1 MCVGVTQSD
10 RMPSRRRLL
19 ATVLSFPAW
28 ARAQGSPRYRVD
40 TDHPRLLLPQ
50 RRARL
55 IRREQERDT
64 MRWAQFKTLVEGGAT
79 FPEPGFA
86 LATYYMASGSQPRG
100 RQAVEW
106 ALGPGNDLRQLAI
119 VFDWCQILMSKEESA
134 KLEAK
139 LRAALASPG
148 ADTPAAHRT
157 RLFAA
162 IALAGH
168 GADVLSNIVED
179 LYGRWWERSVTP
191 RLKSGGLVFEPR
203 DHFALYEMFHA
214 MRDNFDL
221 DLRENAPHYFSTL
234 PVFHLLAHYPAP
246 YPGPENEYRI
256 PVMQAHGEPDLR
268 GAALNRAAALAM
280 VAFDTNAQ
288 ESQFLQGWLIQ
299 DRFLM
304 RGAFSIPYEFL
315 WANPYQPGL
324 SYHYLPNVF
333 HDPVNGRLLVRSSWE
348 DDATWFY
355 QSGGMRQMFRDGQ
368 VINLDR
374 AALNTPLVMGNTTLL
389 TLPATGRFAI
399 EAGEEKAHYYLF
411 GLKPEVSYDVEIDDE
426 EMFAAGPDRGGV
438 IELAV
443 PPRRRAGV
451 RMRPSGTLH

>member
-1 MCVGVTQSD
+1 
-10 RMPSRRRLL
+10 MPSRRRFL
-19 ATVLSFPAW
+19 ATSVSLPAW
-28 ARAQGSPRYRVD
+28 ARAQGAPQYRID

-64 MRWAQFKTLVEGGAT
+64 MRWAQFKTLVEGGAA

-86 LATYYMASGSQPRG
+86 LATYYMASGNQERG

-106 ALGPGNDLRQLAI
+106 ALGPGADLRQLAI

-139 LRAALASPG
+139 LRAALAATSTSPATG
-148 ADTPAAHRT
+148 TPAAHRT

-168 GADVLSNIVED
+168 GADVLPGVVED
-179 LYGRWWERSVTP
+179 IYGRWWERTVTP
-191 RLKSGGLVFEPR
+191 RLKSGELVYDPR
-203 DHFALYEMFHA
+203 DHFALYELFHA

-221 DLRENAPHYFSTL
+221 DLRENAPHYFATL

-256 PVMQAHGEPDLR
+256 PVMKAHAEPDLR
-268 GAALNRAAALAM
+268 VAALSRAAALAM

-304 RGAFSIPYEFL
+304 RGPFAIPYEFL

-333 HDPVNGRLLVRSSWE
+333 HDAVNGRLLVRSSWE

-355 QSGGMRQMFRDGQ
+355 QSGGMRQMFHDGQ
-368 VINLDR
+368 VINLDQ
-374 AALNTPLVMGNTTLL
+374 AALDKPLVMGNTTLL

-399 EAGEEKAHYYLF
+399 EAGQEKAHYYLF
-411 GLKPEVSYDVEIDDE
+411 GLKPKVSYDVEIDDE
-426 EMFAAGPDRGGV
+426 EMTTAESGQGGV

-451 RMRPSGTLH
+451 RVRRSGTLH